1 MRAKSTAVQLT
12 LYPPAAACVHC
23 SNNLAATN
31 VPLKGPIIH
40 EVLVKRRYC
49 GGVVSME
56 GPGRTPDHGLGAREL
71 SDLLQGANPL
81 ALRAVAA
88 IKQVPATHED
98 AEVVEPS

>member
-1 MRAKSTAVQLT
+1 
-12 LYPPAAACVHC
+12 
-23 SNNLAATN
+23 
-31 VPLKGPIIH
+31 
-40 EVLVKRRYC
+40 
-49 GGVVSME
+49 ME